1 MSKAV
6 TIRDKFV
13 ETFDAEKRGEFSTP
27 ETVQEKPLVSR
38 DDVVMYVS
46 NTPPRVGG
54 MVFDEYSEND
64 GWSMGYWNDDGTMK
78 SVYTFNMTSDERHT
92 VSIQANKLDTVASL
106 LGETPAEVADRV
118 RTVNVYP
125 VVIPTENGRIL
136 ISPILDAGN
145 NIEYDD

>member
-1 MSKAV
+1 
-6 TIRDKFV
+6 
-13 ETFDAEKRGEFSTP
+13 
-27 ETVQEKPLVSR
+27 
-38 DDVVMYVS
+38 
-46 NTPPRVGG
+46 
-54 MVFDEYSEND
+54 
-64 GWSMGYWNDDGTMK
+64 MGYWNDDGTMK
-78 SVYTFNMTSDERHT
+78 SVYTFNMTSDERHI